1 MRLSNLLLVFV
12 DLLSLAADLVV
23 TEGALDTRLFLSI
36 RPLFSRLAIKM
47 RQVKRRTTK
56 ITRLALSYH

>member
-47 RQVKRRTTK
+47 RQVKRRTT
-56 ITRLALSYH
+56 